1 MRTRTSGSSGE
12 VQLVPATA
20 KGTLASLGR
29 VQERVPVW
37 AGEPEMDQVPAG
49 HIIMD
54 GFIWHSISCAC
65 NSCIRNDNPFRVTF
79 SRQEFRPYL
88 L

>member
-1 MRTRTSGSSGE
+1 MRTSTSGFSGQ

-20 KGTLASLGR
+20 KDTLASIGR
-29 VQERVPVW
+29 VRGRVPAW

-49 HIIMD
+49 YIIMD
-54 GFIWHSISCAC
+54 SFVWHSISCAC
-65 NSCIRNDNPFRVTF
+65 NSCIRNDDTFRVTF
-79 SRQEFRPYL
+79 SRQDFRPYL